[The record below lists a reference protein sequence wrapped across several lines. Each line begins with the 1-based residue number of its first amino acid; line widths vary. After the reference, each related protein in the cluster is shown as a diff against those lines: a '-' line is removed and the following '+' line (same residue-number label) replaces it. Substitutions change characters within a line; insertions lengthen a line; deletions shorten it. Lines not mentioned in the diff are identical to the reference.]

1 MIVVNRWLEN
11 SRKSWADVKD
21 TQYYD
26 KTLEQLCQENYD
38 LGSSGLEWLFN
49 LYDMTTKWVNSAHI
63 IQEWNRDG
71 HYTLKYD
78 TNAQCG
84 YLECKNQ
91 GVDSRY
97 YSNIYTETT
106 NVSDLYMTYHDA
118 YFCQVRVGSRF
129 AEELENATDINIKNL
144 YIDIV
149 FGDKISG
156 GYVTVGYSEKDIN
169 VDNIDG
175 IFYISKK
182 IADETYENFDFPSGP
197 YPMYDRHGVI
207 EYYYDKLSVKDIL
220 DSIGI
225 SKPFR
230 SGDTFYRV
238 VDTGL
243 KANIA
248 PYGGGTCYNIET
260 ICTQKERF
268 VTADSNIYSV
278 IQIELTGRVTTPY
291 QSNLT
296 ISKNE
301 PKDTFN
307 GIGFSPKKQTTPDT
321 IFDFEEQN
329 SVKIGY
335 NTVSLNI
342 YFGSIVKKDTW
353 TNYSLDPKTF
363 IYYKDTKI
371 PSEGWKQLFNTL
383 GIKYD
388 GSPML
393 SSDETYLNIAKTF
406 LTYDGDDNNVVIIRF
421 KTPSGDDVV
430 DFYVHE
436 NLFINTKTKQITDT
450 IPLGQACY
458 AMDGLKCFLWKSPE
472 LTSKTLKEIIESNYC
487 MMDSIYLIDK
497 ADQPTIP
504 ETYIDSNGYTRKWSD
519 LKDSAVIS
527 VPEYNIQDKFKI
539 TVLSFSDNKQ
549 ETLTDD
555 EKDGQYFNQDL
566 NNTKYWGTTP
576 VHRAR

>member
-1 MIVVNRWLEN
+1 
-11 SRKSWADVKD
+11 
-21 TQYYD
+21 
-26 KTLEQLCQENYD
+26 
-38 LGSSGLEWLFN
+38 
-49 LYDMTTKWVNSAHI
+49 
-63 IQEWNRDG
+63 
-71 HYTLKYD
+71 
-78 TNAQCG
+78 
-84 YLECKNQ
+84 
-91 GVDSRY
+91 
-97 YSNIYTETT
+97 
-106 NVSDLYMTYHDA
+106 MTYHDA

-268 VTADSNIYSV
+268 VTADSNISSV

-371 PSEGWKQLFNTL
+371 PSEG
-383 GIKYD
+383 
-388 GSPML
+388 
-393 SSDETYLNIAKTF
+393 
-406 LTYDGDDNNVVIIRF
+406 
-421 KTPSGDDVV
+421 
-430 DFYVHE
+430 
-436 NLFINTKTKQITDT
+436 
-450 IPLGQACY
+450 
-458 AMDGLKCFLWKSPE
+458 
-472 LTSKTLKEIIESNYC
+472 
-487 MMDSIYLIDK
+487 
-497 ADQPTIP
+497 
-504 ETYIDSNGYTRKWSD
+504 
-519 LKDSAVIS
+519 
-527 VPEYNIQDKFKI
+527 
-539 TVLSFSDNKQ
+539 
-549 ETLTDD
+549 
-555 EKDGQYFNQDL
+555 
-566 NNTKYWGTTP
+566 
-576 VHRAR
+576 